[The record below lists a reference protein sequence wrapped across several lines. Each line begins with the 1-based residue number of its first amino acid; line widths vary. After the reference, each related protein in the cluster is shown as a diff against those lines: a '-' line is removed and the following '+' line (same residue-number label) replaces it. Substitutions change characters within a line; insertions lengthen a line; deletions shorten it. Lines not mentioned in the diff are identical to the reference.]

1 MIWGKVIGALAGY
14 LFLRLPGAIIG
25 AVIGHWFDRGMAQ
38 DFSRRGG
45 FGQFLFG
52 ADKAVADAN
61 FLYTLFAVMGHVA
74 KAKGRVTEQDIAQAN
89 ALMDRL
95 SMQGEAKA
103 EAQEAFREGK
113 QPTFPLEQT
122 VKEFRDAFYGNRD
135 VLQLFMEQLMALA
148 LNDGVL
154 DKAEHDVLVTVGKT
168 LGFTRFQIDQ
178 WLMMQ
183 KAAFRFHQRQ
193 HQQYQQGGQRSQ
205 TRSTDELNDAYE
217 VLGVSSSQSDAEIKK
232 AYRKLMARYHPD
244 KLASK
249 GLPEE
254 VMREAQERAQDIQAA
269 YETIKNQR
277 RMR

>member
-38 DFSRRGG
+38 DFTRKGG
-45 FGQFLFG
+45 FGQFMFG
-52 ADKAVADAN
+52 ADKAAEDAN

-74 KAKGRVTEQDIAQAN
+74 KAKGRVTAQDIAQAS
-89 ALMDRL
+89 ALMERLRL
-95 SMQGEAKA
+95 SGDART
-103 EAQEAFREGK
+103 EAQQAFREGK
-113 QPTFPLEQT
+113 EATFPLQQV
-122 VKEFRDAFYGNRD
+122 VKDFKQAFYGNRE
-135 VLQLFMEQLMALA
+135 VLQLFMEQVMALA

-154 DKAEHDVLVTVGKT
+154 DKAEHDVIVTVGKT

-183 KAAFRFHQRQ
+183 KAAFRFHQR
-193 HQQYQQGGQRSQ
+193 HQQQGHSGGRAKTASA
-205 TRSTDELNDAYE
+205 DDIKDAYE
-217 VLGVSSSQSDAEIKK
+217 ILGVKESQSDAEIKK
-232 AYRKLMARYHPD
+232 AYRKLMARHHPD

-254 VMREAQERAQDIQAA
+254 VMKEAQARAQDIQAA
-269 YETIKNQR
+269 YDTIKQKR
-277 RMR
+277 GMR

>member
-1 MIWGKVIGALAGY
+1 MVWGKIIGALAGY
-14 LFLRLPGAIIG
+14 LFLKIPGAIIG
-25 AVIGHWFDRGMAQ
+25 ALIGHWFDRGMAQ
-38 DFSRRGG
+38 DFTRKGG

-52 ADKAVADAN
+52 ADKAVDDAN

-74 KAKGRVTEQDIAQAN
+74 KAKGRVTKQDIEQTTT
-89 ALMDRL
+89 LMDRL
-95 SMQGEAKA
+95 RLTGDARS
-103 EAQEAFREGK
+103 EAQDAFREGK
-113 QPTFPLEQT
+113 QAGFPLEKT

-135 VLQLFMEQLMALA
+135 VLQLFMEQLMAMA

-154 DKAEHDVLVTVGKT
+154 EQAEHEVLVTVGKS

-193 HQQYQQGGQRSQ
+193 HQHQGQRQKTTSA
-205 TRSTDELNDAYE
+205 DELQDAYQI
-217 VLGVSSSQSDAEIKK
+217 LGVKEQQSDAEIKK
-232 AYRKLMARYHPD
+232 AYRKLMARHHPD

-254 VMREAQERAQDIQAA
+254 VMEEAQERARDIQAA
-269 YETIKNQR
+269 YDTVKNKR
-277 RMR
+277 GMR